1 MTVLGSPE
9 ELSYFGQ
16 IKSFNPNK
24 GFWPERPPMGQ
35 SLCSSMHVLV
45 AEVMAS

>member
-24 GFWPERPPMGQ
+24 GSGLSGGQ
-35 SLCSSMHVLV
+35 SADL
-45 AEVMAS
+45 